1 MKKQLLT
8 VFVLVILASL
18 GYFIFAPKT
27 DQATESEQPK
37 PVQIKHPKAKPE
49 PAPEQTPK
57 PKLTTKAAPKEKV
70 DHSNQPLIEKTFP
83 ETELQGGLAQHL
95 DDLIQ
100 RYENGDLDA
109 GYVLAVNLKRCISAV
124 SSKEALNKAYE
135 DLDKVKTSQFFD
147 EQRRVQAKENR
158 SQEFY
163 YCEGVPKELTSQYF
177 EILQNTAEQGSIAAQ
192 TYFVGTI
199 TPTFPEKIDHQFT
212 DEELQQL
219 SVIREQY
226 YRFLENAAHQGSF
239 RAMLRV
245 VVTNQPHLDNN
256 PVKSLA
262 YNLAILDLTTND
274 HTYAGHTEISNRLMA
289 KMTPEQI
296 SQARDMSK
304 EIIEIIRQNGTI
316 YRF

>member
-1 MKKQLLT
+1 MKKQQLT
-8 VFVLVILASL
+8 VLALVILASL
-18 GYFIFAPKT
+18 GYFTFAPKT

-109 GYVLAVNLKRCISAV
+109 GYVLAVNLSRCHGV
-124 SSKEALNKAYE
+124 SESKSDLAKGFENVDKMERTEIFTE
-135 DLDKVKTSQFFD
+135 DRLT
-147 EQRRVQAKENR
+147 QAKQKMSDR
-158 SQEFY
+158 YY
-163 YCEGVPKELTSQYF
+163 YCEGVPKELIDQDF
-177 EILQNTAEQGSIAAQ
+177 EILQNTAELGSIAAQ
-192 TYFVGTI
+192 TQFVSI
-199 TPTFPEKIDHQFT
+199 TSPTYPEKIDYPFT
-212 DEELQQL
+212 EEEIQQL
-219 SVIREQY
+219 AVIREQF
-226 YRFLENAAHQGSF
+226 YRFIENTAHQGSLH
-239 RAMLRV
+239 AMLKM
-245 VVTNQPHLDNN
+245 VTINKPHLGNN

-262 YNLAILDLTTND
+262 YNLAILDLTNSDHMYEMCTN
-274 HTYAGHTEISNRLMA
+274 ISERLMA

-296 SQARDMSK
+296 SQARDKSK
-304 EIIEIIRQNGTI
+304 EIIGIIRQNGTI